1 MEKAMLS
8 AICVFLISMASQA
21 ATSSSNQTPI
31 EPALSCTNKVIN
43 DVYIPKLR
51 EVVDWPD
58 DQIRPYAIQ
67 MCQLEKKRGELQVSI
82 RDRAVQ
88 MRNANWRICKEVIPG
103 NPNPTPAECKIAH
116 GQIINDLIDH
126 CIEVVNIGHNPH
138 NVQLFLD
145 PLMVEVAC
153 LKGVDT
159 ALK

>member
-1 MEKAMLS
+1 MEKAMLTTIS
-8 AICVFLISMASQA
+8 VFMITFASYSTALATGGDEISPML
-21 ATSSSNQTPI
+21 N
-31 EPALSCTNKVIN
+31 CTNKVIN

-67 MCQLEKKRGELQVSI
+67 MCKLEKQRGELQLSI
-82 RDRAVQ
+82 KNRAIQ
-88 MRNANWRICKEVIPG
+88 MRNTNWRICKEVIPG
-103 NPNPTPAECKIAH
+103 NPNPTPAQCKAAH
-116 GQIINDLIDH
+116 GQLINDLIDH

-138 NVQLFLD
+138 NVQLFID

-159 ALK
+159 SLK

>member
-1 MEKAMLS
+1 MEKALFS
-8 AICVFLISMASQA
+8 AISVFLITFASHSA
-21 ATSSSNQTPI
+21 ALASGEGEIGPTLN
-31 EPALSCTNKVIN
+31 CTNKVIN

-67 MCQLEKKRGELQVSI
+67 MCKLEKQRGDLQLSI
-82 RDRAVQ
+82 RNRAIQ
-88 MRNANWRICKEVIPG
+88 MRNTNWRICKEVIPG
-103 NPNPTPAECKIAH
+103 NPNPTPAQCKVAH
-116 GQIINDLIDH
+116 GQLINDLIDH
-126 CIEVVNIGHNPH
+126 CIAVVNIGHNPH
-138 NVQLFLD
+138 NVALFID